1 MKRKDQTGLKADNH
15 ILVDDDIIKLIKDSK
30 LIDNES
36 SNSVLRRLLKN
47 LLKKEDKK
55 NAN

>member
-15 ILVDDDIIKLIKDSK
+15 ILVDDDIIKLIKDSR

-36 SNSVLRRLLKN
+36 NNSVLRRLLKN